1 MDNGAYN
8 YERFINGE
16 MEGLEEIVKEYR
28 DGIMLFANGI
38 VHNLDI
44 AEEVAEDTFVKL
56 VVKKPH
62 FMKKSKFKTW
72 LYKIARNIALD
83 YIRKSNKY
91 SCTDN
96 ENTGV
101 FSNKTSVTEIFENSY
116 LLEERKIAVHKA
128 LKNLN
133 SDYRQVLYLSYFEEL
148 GNSQIA
154 TIMKKTNRQI
164 ENIIY
169 RAKQSLRKE
178 LEKGEID
185 YEDI

>member
-16 MEGLEEIVKEYR
+16 MEGVEEIVKEYR

-91 SCTDN
+91 SCIDN

-101 FSNKTSVTEIFENSY
+101 FSDKTGVTEIFENSY
-116 LLEERKIAVHKA
+116 LLEERLTIK
-128 LKNLN
+128 
-133 SDYRQVLYLSYFEEL
+133 SQV
-148 GNSQIA
+148 
-154 TIMKKTNRQI
+154 
-164 ENIIY
+164 
-169 RAKQSLRKE
+169 
-178 LEKGEID
+178 
-185 YEDI
+185 